1 MKPPTLRITHVQTK
15 PDGTVFLRLSR
26 HKAVAIHRDGPV
38 SSAVRCAPPKPD
50 PDLHTASVDQL
61 TKGIQEYV

>member
-1 MKPPTLRITHVQTK
+1 MKPPTLRVTHVQTTR
-15 PDGTVFLRLSR
+15 DGTVYLRLTR
-26 HKAVAIHRDGPV
+26 TKALAIHRDGPV
-38 SSAVRCAPPKPD
+38 SLAVRCAPPKPD